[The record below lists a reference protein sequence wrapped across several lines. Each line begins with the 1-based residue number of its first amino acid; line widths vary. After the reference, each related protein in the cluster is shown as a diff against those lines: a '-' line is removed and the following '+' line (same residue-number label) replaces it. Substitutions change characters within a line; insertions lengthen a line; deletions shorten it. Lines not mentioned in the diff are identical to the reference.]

1 MSRLFL
7 LIPTHT
13 TRHLDSCIAALARQT
28 RMPDGI
34 VVACD
39 TDDPEI
45 AMLLDTFWPR
55 VARALSA
62 RNLTPPVFLQT
73 SRPRQDAPRLNQNRN
88 NGLRALDSRFSLR
101 DDDLILVIDG
111 DTILE
116 ERGIE
121 RHAARAESIL
131 LAYRINLD
139 AERTAALK
147 ADRLLDLSMRLDGLA
162 TPAEL
167 ADLASRQRR
176 LERQARLRASP
187 FFSRFLKRH
196 KPKLLGG
203 HHAVRVGPL
212 RSVNGYDE
220 FFRGDGTDDDDLARR
235 LYQLRPLPTIAV
247 LATSILAFH
256 LHHDTR
262 RPWRP
267 TQAPDYARFVRSDA
281 PTSAERG
288 WNSPLPQPDPVIRT
302 VAR

>member
-1 MSRLFL
+1 MPRLFL

-28 RMPDGI
+28 RMPHGI

-39 TDDPEI
+39 TDDPAI
-45 AMLLDTFWPR
+45 GTLLDGLWPR
-55 VARALSA
+55 VAHALCA
-62 RNLTPPVFLQT
+62 RNLAPPVLLQT

-88 NGLRALDSRFSLR
+88 NGLRALDAHFTLR
-101 DDDLILVIDG
+101 DDDRILVIDG

-121 RHAARAESIL
+121 RHAARSESII

-139 AERTAALK
+139 AARTNALGP
-147 ADRLLDLSMRLDGLA
+147 DRLLDPSMRLDGLA

-167 ADLASRQRR
+167 ADLAVRQRR

-203 HHAVRVGPL
+203 HHAVRVGSL
-212 RSVNGYDE
+212 RAVNGYDE

-235 LYQLRPLPTIAV
+235 LYQLRPLPSIAV
-247 LATSILAFH
+247 LASSILAFH
-256 LHHDTR
+256 LYHDTR

-267 TQAPDYARFVRSDA
+267 TQAPDYARFARPNA

-288 WNSPLPQPDPVIRT
+288 WNSPLPQPEPIVRVI
-302 VAR
+302 AP